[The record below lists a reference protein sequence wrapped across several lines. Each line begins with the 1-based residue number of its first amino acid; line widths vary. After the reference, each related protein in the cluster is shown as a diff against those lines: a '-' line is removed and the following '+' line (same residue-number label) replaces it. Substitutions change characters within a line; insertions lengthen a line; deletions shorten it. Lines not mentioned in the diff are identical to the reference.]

1 MGVGVMSGETVKRIL
16 RFPIAMVLPLAVM
29 LSACQTPAVVR
40 DVHMG
45 ADIIYGADVIA
56 YFGLIEALHAQPVYS
71 SKAGFGLKTSFQSPR
86 RLRILEAWSYGK
98 QFDYAKG
105 IDEKMP
111 CPIPPCMPMNV
122 EQGVVSMMKLIL
134 SLQRQTVSNSNW
146 LAEQARLSAKSRLG
160 RSVRCSI

>member
-16 RFPIAMVLPLAVM
+16 RFPIAMVLPLAVI

-86 RLRILEAWSYGK
+86 RLKSWK
-98 QFDYAKG
+98 H
-105 IDEKMP
+105 
-111 CPIPPCMPMNV
+111 
-122 EQGVVSMMKLIL
+122 GVME
-134 SLQRQTVSNSNW
+134 SNSTTQKA
-146 LAEQARLSAKSRLG
+146 LMRKCRAPSRLAC
-160 RSVRCSI
+160 R